1 MKALVSITSLFM
13 IVLLSGCLGS
23 NSSSIAPTLAFAY
36 VVGNGENTV
45 REFTES
51 SIGDL
56 AALPVASV
64 ATNPRPVSIALH
76 PSKNFLYVPNLTSN
90 TVSGYNIDHTTG
102 ILSPIGTAQPPTPVQ
117 IQPVAVGINAAGTF
131 LYVLNQGSA
140 SISAFSVDP
149 THGLLTQIAGSPFPT
164 AVNPQSMVVSQ
175 GASFLYVGN
184 GAAGT
189 ISGFAIAAD
198 GTLAQ
203 LAGSPFSAGAGVAA
217 GAITLDPKG
226 QFLFAAD
233 SANNRVASL
242 SVASNGVLAAVA
254 GSPFTTGTTP
264 LSIAVDSTST
274 FLYTANQG
282 SNNVSGFKITAGV
295 LTEIAGSPYALVA
308 AGTVLTP
315 QPTFLTVDVSNT
327 FLYVAN
333 TGSQNISVF
342 GIKASDGTLGLT
354 TNSPF
359 PQAIAPIWM
368 VTTK

>member
-23 NSSSIAPTLAFAY
+23 NNSSTAPTLAFAY
-36 VVGNGENTV
+36 VVGNGENSV

-51 SIGDL
+51 TIGDL

-102 ILSPIGTAQPPTPVQ
+102 VISPIGTAQPPTPVQ
-117 IQPVAVGINAAGTF
+117 SQPVAVGINGAGTF
-131 LYVLNQGSA
+131 LYVLNQGSS
-140 SISAFSVDP
+140 SISAFSIDP
-149 THGLLTQIAGSPFPT
+149 THGLLTEIAGSPFATT
-164 AVNPQSMVVSQ
+164 ANPQNMVVSQ
-175 GASFLYVGN
+175 STGFLYVGN
-184 GAAGT
+184 GALGT
-189 ISGFAIAAD
+189 ISGFAIAAN

-203 LAGSPFSAGAGVAA
+203 VAGSPFSAGVGATLAGMT
-217 GAITLDPKG
+217 IDPKG

-233 SANNRVASL
+233 SVNNKVASF
-242 SVASNGVLAAVA
+242 SISSSGVLAAVP
-254 GSPFTTGTTP
+254 GSPFATGTTP
-264 LSIAVDSTST
+264 LSVAVDSTSS
-274 FLYTANQG
+274 FLYTANQS
-282 SNNVSGFKITAGV
+282 SNNVSGFKINAGV
-295 LTEIAGSPYALVA
+295 LTEVAGSPYALVA
-308 AGTVLTP
+308 AGTVLSP

-333 TGSQNISVF
+333 TGSTNISVF

-368 VTTK
+368 VTTQ